1 MQQLSPMSLYFKSLT
16 AILISLTQAEQVIQ
30 ASDNSICIMPDHLH
44 VILQVMALC
53 LMTLDFSP
61 GDRDTLA
68 KMRLSNTGTGIPHR
82 E

>member
-1 MQQLSPMSLYFKSLT
+1 M
-16 AILISLTQAEQVIQ
+16 IQ

-44 VILQVMALC
+44 VILQMMALC

-61 GDRDTLA
+61 GGRDTLA

>member
-1 MQQLSPMSLYFKSLT
+1 MLDNNICIFPKPVKEAFKGVSNRFP
-16 AILISLTQAEQVIQ
+16 QVRMW
-30 ASDNSICIMPDHLH
+30 NICIMPDHLH
-44 VILQVMALC
+44 VILQMMALC

-61 GDRDTLA
+61 GGRDTLA